1 MKRIKLIVI
10 AFFLIFISC
19 VAYSW
24 AISENEVGSSAK
36 KVVSSWENL
45 LSQGVNLAWYSE
57 MDDIWKVF
65 KPIPAKGSFN
75 YDIKKTDSTTTPYQL
90 DISFKAAFSDNLLSP
105 NANAILKSTQKKGG
119 FKTSNDALVHTK
131 PKDFEASVSANPFTE
146 NLVIHYVLQK
156 GFWVYKD
163 GNDKFNIYIGQDMTL
178 KDNIHYFNELFKI
191 PVK

>member
-10 AFFLIFISC
+10 VFFLIFISS
-19 VAYSW
+19 VAYNW
-24 AISENEVGSSAK
+24 ALSENEVESSAK
-36 KVVSSWENL
+36 KVVSGWEKI

-57 MDDIWKVF
+57 LDNIWKVF
-65 KPIPAKGSFN
+65 KPTPTKGSFN
-75 YDIKKTDSTTTPYQL
+75 YDIKKTDSTTTPYKL
-90 DISFKAAFSDNLLSP
+90 NISFKAAFSDNLLSP
-105 NANAILKSTQKKGG
+105 NANAILKSTKKKGG

-131 PKDFEASVSANPFTE
+131 PTDFEASVSANPFIE
-146 NLVIHYVLQK
+146 DLVIHYVLQK

-178 KDNIHYFNELFKI
+178 KDNIHYFTDLLKI